1 MGVSLRW
8 PSGQHNGSP
17 AVGKAP
23 AWAWRRAARCCAR
36 IWRFDWWARV
46 PAPPSYRSEDAQR
59 MTLLALG
66 INHRTA
72 TVAVREQV
80 AFTPAQLESAL
91 GELRDLPVVKE
102 AALLSTCN
110 RTELYCVT
118 EESQGER
125 VILDWLGRYHDLQ
138 PEELVRCA
146 YHYLEHDA
154 ARHLMRVAVGLDS
167 MVLGEPQILGQ
178 LKEAYQ
184 VSRQA
189 QGLGKE
195 LECLFQHTFAVAKQV
210 RTETGIGR
218 NPVSV
223 AYAAVSLASRIF
235 DDLSRSRALLIG
247 AGETIELVARHL
259 HEAGVRRITV
269 ANRTRE
275 RAERLAGP
283 LGGQATTLDRIP
295 EALAEAD
302 IVISSTAAP
311 LPILGKGM
319 VERALKKRR
328 HRPIFMVD
336 IAVPRDIE
344 PEVGKLADIFLYTVD
359 DLQEVIDENRRH
371 RRVAADQAEAL
382 IEHGVGA
389 WQHERRVRG
398 GGELIRE
405 VRGRG
410 EALRRLSEEQALARL
425 ARGEDPEAVVR
436 RLAHQLTNRLLHRPT
451 VALREAASGERHD
464 LLEAAATLL
473 LESPS
478 DTTRQD

>member
-1 MGVSLRW
+1 
-8 PSGQHNGSP
+8 
-17 AVGKAP
+17 
-23 AWAWRRAARCCAR
+23 
-36 IWRFDWWARV
+36 
-46 PAPPSYRSEDAQR
+46 

-72 TVAVREQV
+72 TVEVREQV
-80 AFTPAQLESAL
+80 AFDPAELDAAL
-91 GELRDLPVVKE
+91 GELRSLPEVRE
-102 AALLSTCN
+102 AAVLSTCN

-118 EESQGER
+118 EPEGET
-125 VILDWLGRYHDLQ
+125 VVLDWLGRFHGLPVEDLS
-138 PEELVRCA
+138 RCA
-146 YHYLEHDA
+146 YHYLDHEA

-178 LKEAYQ
+178 LKDAYQ
-184 VSRQA
+184 ASREA
-189 QGLGKE
+189 RGLGKE

-235 DDLSRSRALLIG
+235 EDFGRARALLIG

-259 HEAGVRRITV
+259 VEAGVRQLTV

-275 RAERLAGP
+275 RGEQLAAP
-283 LGGQATTLDRIP
+283 LGGQAITLDAIP
-295 EALAEAD
+295 DALAEAD

-328 HRPIFMVD
+328 YRPIFMVD

-344 PEVGKLADIFLYTVD
+344 PEVGQLADIFLYTVD
-359 DLQEVIDENRRH
+359 DLQEVIAENRRH
-371 RRVAADQAEAL
+371 RQVAADQAESL

-389 WQHERRVRG
+389 WLHDRRIRS
-398 GGELIRE
+398 GGELIHDYRSRAE
-405 VRGRG
+405 S
-410 EALRRLSEEQALARL
+410 LRDHSLEQALARL
-425 ARGEDPEAVVR
+425 GRGEEPEAVVR
-436 RLAHQLTNRLLHRPT
+436 RLAHQLTNRLLHGPT
-451 VALREAASGERHD
+451 VALREAASAERHD
-464 LLEAAATLL
+464 LLQAATDLL
-473 LESPS
+473 LDATP
-478 DTTRQD
+478 DKTR

>member
-1 MGVSLRW
+1 
-8 PSGQHNGSP
+8 
-17 AVGKAP
+17 
-23 AWAWRRAARCCAR
+23 
-36 IWRFDWWARV
+36 
-46 PAPPSYRSEDAQR
+46 

-72 TVAVREQV
+72 TVEVREQV

-91 GELRDLPVVKE
+91 TELRGLPEVRE

-118 EESQGER
+118 DTAGER
-125 VILDWLGRYHDLQ
+125 EILDWLGRFHGLAIEDLT
-138 PEELVRCA
+138 RCA
-146 YHYLEHDA
+146 YHYLENDA

-184 VSRQA
+184 SARRA
-189 QGLGKE
+189 HGLGGE

-210 RTETGIGR
+210 RTRTGIGR

-235 DDLSRSRALLIG
+235 DDFSRSRALLIG

-259 HEAGVRRITV
+259 HEAGVRQLTV

-275 RAERLAGP
+275 RAEQLAGT
-283 LGGQATTLDRIP
+283 LGGAAITLDEIP
-295 EALAEAD
+295 EALVRAD

-311 LPILGKGM
+311 LPLLGKGM
-319 VERALKKRR
+319 VERALRQRR
-328 HRPIFMVD
+328 HRPVFMVD

-344 PEVGKLADIFLYTVD
+344 PEVGELGDVFLYTVD
-359 DLQEVIDENRRH
+359 DLEAVIEENRRH
-371 RRVAADQAEAL
+371 RQVAADQAESL
-382 IEHGVGA
+382 IEHGVGG
-389 WQHERRVRG
+389 WQHERRLRSG
-398 GGELIRE
+398 GALIRE
-405 VRGRG
+405 VRARG
-410 EALRRLSEEQALARL
+410 EALRDLSRDQALARL
-425 ARGEDPEAVVR
+425 ARGEDPEEVVR

-451 VALREAASGERHD
+451 VALRDAASDEQHE
-464 LLEAAATLL
+464 LLDAAAALL
-473 LESPS
+473 LDEPS
-478 DTTRQD
+478 DPSP

>member
-1 MGVSLRW
+1 
-8 PSGQHNGSP
+8 
-17 AVGKAP
+17 
-23 AWAWRRAARCCAR
+23 
-36 IWRFDWWARV
+36 
-46 PAPPSYRSEDAQR
+46 

-72 TVAVREQV
+72 TVEVREQV
-80 AFTPAQLESAL
+80 AFDPAELDAAL
-91 GELRDLPVVKE
+91 GELRGLPEVRE
-102 AALLSTCN
+102 AAVLSTCN

-118 EESQGER
+118 EPEGET
-125 VILDWLGRYHDLQ
+125 VVLDWLGRFHGLPVEDLS
-138 PEELVRCA
+138 RCA
-146 YHYLEHDA
+146 YHYLDHEA

-178 LKEAYQ
+178 LKDAYQ
-184 VSRQA
+184 ASREA
-189 QGLGKE
+189 RGLGKE

-235 DDLSRSRALLIG
+235 EDFGRARALLIG

-259 HEAGVRRITV
+259 VEAGVRQLTV

-275 RAERLAGP
+275 RGEQLAAP
-283 LGGQATTLDRIP
+283 LGGQAITLDAIP
-295 EALAEAD
+295 DALAEAD

-328 HRPIFMVD
+328 YRPIFMVD

-344 PEVGKLADIFLYTVD
+344 PEVGQLSDIFLYTVD
-359 DLQEVIDENRRH
+359 DLQEVIAENRRH
-371 RRVAADQAEAL
+371 RQVAADQAESL

-389 WQHERRVRG
+389 WLHDRRIRS
-398 GGELIRE
+398 GGELIHDYRSRAE
-405 VRGRG
+405 T
-410 EALRRLSEEQALARL
+410 LRDHSLEQALARL
-425 ARGEDPEAVVR
+425 GRGEEPEAVVR
-436 RLAHQLTNRLLHRPT
+436 RLAHQLTNRLLHGPT
-451 VALREAASGERHD
+451 VALREAASAERHD
-464 LLEAAATLL
+464 LLQAATDLL
-473 LESPS
+473 LDATP
-478 DTTRQD
+478 DKTR